1 MLGASRA
8 GKFKNRFELTTS
20 SRLFH
25 HHGVSMD
32 SLHAIGFYVSSG
44 VSLAGGLGVAL
55 LPRRTQRGLAMGVTG
70 LGLAGIYLTLSA
82 GFAAAIALVCYAGCA
97 ALIAASQ
104 YRSLEGVATSLWRQL
119 GAIGAAGLLAL
130 LAYTAFRADFA
141 RGGFAGG
148 TFNAGSVGRVLFAH
162 DALATEAVAALILV
176 ALAGAAA
183 AWRLR
188 ERVR

>member
-1 MLGASRA
+1 
-8 GKFKNRFELTTS
+8 
-20 SRLFH
+20 
-25 HHGVSMD
+25 MD

-55 LPRRTQRGLAMGVTG
+55 LPRRTQRGLAMGVAG

-82 GFAAAIALVCYAGCA
+82 GFAAAIALVCYVGCA
-97 ALIAASQ
+97 ALIAGPQ
-104 YRSLEGVATSLWRQL
+104 YRSLESVATPLWRQL

-130 LAYTAFRADFA
+130 LAYTASRSDFA
-141 RGGFAGG
+141 HGGFFPGG
-148 TFNAGSVGRVLFAH
+148 TFNAGSVGRVLLAH